1 MRAISLFFL
10 SIITVG
16 ASAQGV
22 RKPRLVVNVVVS
34 QLRYDDLVRYGDKFT
49 EGGFNRCLR
58 EGMTFTESE
67 YDYMQTTT
75 PAGLATLTTGANPS
89 AHGVVNAGW
98 YDYVNNKP
106 VSLADDPS
114 VSGLECDAG
123 VGRYSPLHVVV
134 PTLGDRLKEESPR
147 SKGRTY
153 HSKSWPK
160 AQSMRCWAVLWL
172 R

>member
-49 EGGFNRCLR
+49 EGGFNRFLR

-67 YDYMQTTT
+67 YDHH
-75 PAGLATLTTGANPS
+75 AGRSGHPYHGGQSLGARS
-89 AHGVVNAGW
+89 GECGVV
-98 YDYVNNKP
+98 
-106 VSLADDPS
+106 
-114 VSGLECDAG
+114 
-123 VGRYSPLHVVV
+123 
-134 PTLGDRLKEESPR
+134 
-147 SKGRTY
+147 
-153 HSKSWPK
+153 
-160 AQSMRCWAVLWL
+160 
-172 R
+172 